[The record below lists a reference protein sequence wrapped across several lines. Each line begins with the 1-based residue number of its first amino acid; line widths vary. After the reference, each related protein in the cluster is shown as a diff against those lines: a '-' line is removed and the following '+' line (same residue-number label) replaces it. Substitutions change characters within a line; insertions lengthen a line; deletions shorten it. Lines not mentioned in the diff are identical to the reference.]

1 MENKS
6 STCHMT
12 NEKRLIDAN
21 ERIKWLED
29 NTTEE
34 EWLVNQYN
42 ADWIYSMLEHAPTVD
57 AVEVVHARWEN
68 IKHFGGAGC
77 FGFCS
82 NCKTPQKA
90 QNATE
95 LKWLHRYCRWCG
107 AKMDG
112 GNEDE

>member
-1 MENKS
+1 MENK

-12 NEKRLIDAN
+12 NEMRLIDAN

-57 AVEVVHARWEN
+57 AVEVVRCKDC
-68 IKHFGGAGC
+68 KHCSNNTPDGLHWCDEHERGSLC
-77 FGFCS
+77 DDDFCS
-82 NCKTPQKA
+82 YG
-90 QNATE
+90 E
-95 LKWLHRYCRWCG
+95 RR
-107 AKMDG
+107 
-112 GNEDE
+112 